1 MIEKS
6 FSHIPPPESFEELG
20 SVKSVE
26 RNQNATFLGRSA
38 SSSYSAQSLLPH
50 PSQAND
56 EFTSRQ
62 KDFADFGMPTDLD
75 VFSFE
80 RTGESEDLFEVSTA
94 YQPVNFKDDAELSPL
109 GSLGLFDDIR
119 EVETE
124 ELNGDIPEQSH
135 QTKAQP
141 NPEGE
146 VVIEVVLEWE
156 CSGTDSDEQLNQQYA
171 PAPISEKFDCKPI
184 PSVINH
190 PVTEHSHHS
199 LHEPKG
205 LFRKNRQPE
214 STDAKP
220 SPIRIASSQFAP
232 RAEKSARQVS
242 ANSPSDITKDQ
253 TEAWIIRTGSKER
266 PFQCGYQDC
275 GKLYKRLDHL
285 RGHFIAHTRTS
296 KYKCPYPNCRFKKC
310 FVSGSNLERHIRS
323 CHLKTT
329 SCLCK
334 VCGGHF
340 ARKDTLKTHML
351 KIHQVSQP
359 YDLELEGFLYEVM
372 AHDLDS

>member
-1 MIEKS
+1 MLKVMLMIEKS
-6 FSHIPPPESFEELG
+6 FSHVSPPEGFGGLK

-26 RNQNATFLGRSA
+26 QNQNVTLLGRSA
-38 SSSYSAQSLLPH
+38 SSSYSAQSLLP
-50 PSQAND
+50 PSSQAND

-62 KDFADFGMPTDLD
+62 KDFADFGMPTVLD
-75 VFSFE
+75 VSSFE
-80 RTGESEDLFEVSTA
+80 RTGESEDLFEMSSA
-94 YQPVNFKDDAELSPL
+94 YQPVNFKDDEELFPF
-109 GSLGLFDDIR
+109 GSLGLFEDIR

-135 QTKAQP
+135 HTKAQP
-141 NPEGE
+141 NPGGE
-146 VVIEVVLEWE
+146 VVIEVVLEWG
-156 CSGTDSDEQLNQQYA
+156 CSGTDPDEQLNQQHA
-171 PAPISEKFDCKPI
+171 PAPISVKVDCNPI

-199 LHEPKG
+199 LDEPEG

-214 STDAKP
+214 STDAEP

-232 RAEKSARQVS
+232 RAEKSPRQVS
-242 ANSPSDITKDQ
+242 ADSPSDITKDQ
-253 TEAWIIRTGSKER
+253 TEAWIIRTSSKER

-296 KYKCPYPNCRFKKC
+296 KYKCPYPICRSKKKF

-340 ARKDTLKTHML
+340 ARKDALKTHML
-351 KIHQVSQP
+351 NIHKVS
-359 YDLELEGFLYEVM
+359 
-372 AHDLDS
+372 